1 MERNTMKIRTKLVA
15 FAAATTATLALG
27 AGPALAAGNGNGG
40 TFKDCL
46 GTNYGQSG
54 LNYGQLKQD
63 PPHPLAGGYGLPGV
77 LAAHGPDGVAPLCS
91 AG

>member
-1 MERNTMKIRTKLVA
+1 MKIRMKLVA
-15 FAAATTATLALG
+15 FAAAITATLALG

-40 TFKDCL
+40 TFKDCF
-46 GTNYGQSG
+46 GVNYGQSG

-63 PPHPLAGGYGLPGV
+63 APHPLAGGYGLPGV

-91 AG
+91 AS